1 MNKTSNGVTNKN
13 EATDS
18 TTDLIAAAIE
28 LDNLFLVAFNK
39 GDAEAIMKLYWNSP
53 ELRVIP
59 PGEMPLNGFD
69 SVKAWYVK
77 NFASTRGAKLEYLSS
92 NNVPYD
98 DGVIA
103 HGAFKWTMPMED
115 GSLMTIVSSYAEFKA
130 LKENK
135 MVIILDHSSMPISLA
150 DSTQTK

>member
-13 EATDS
+13 EATNS

-28 LDNLFLVAFNK
+28 LDSLFLVAFNN

-53 ELRVIP
+53 ELRVYP
-59 PGEMPLNGFD
+59 PGEMPVNGFD

-77 NFASTRGAKLEYLSS
+77 NFASARGAKLEYLSS
-92 NNVPYD
+92 NNVLYD

-115 GSLMTIVSSYAEFKA
+115 GSLMTIVSSYAEFKS

-135 MVIILDHSSMPISLA
+135 MVIILDHSSMPILLA